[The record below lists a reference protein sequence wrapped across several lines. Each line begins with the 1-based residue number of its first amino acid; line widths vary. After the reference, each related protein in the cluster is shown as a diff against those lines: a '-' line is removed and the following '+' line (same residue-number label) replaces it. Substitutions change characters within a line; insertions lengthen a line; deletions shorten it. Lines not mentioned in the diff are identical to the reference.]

1 MSDER
6 CVFCVM
12 RGGGRGRMFAEGT
25 VEAGAFFA
33 GEVMGYRFIFCIFVA
48 VNAPVRCAVRA

>member
-1 MSDER
+1 MFSVE
-6 CVFCVM
+6 
-12 RGGGRGRMFAEGT
+12 RGGACGRMIAEGT
-25 VEAGAFFA
+25 MEAGAFFA

>member
-1 MSDER
+1 M
-6 CVFCVM
+6 FCAV
-12 RGGGRGRMFAEGT
+12 RGGACGRMFAEGT